1 MSRKTRREYWDENS
15 AIWQLLSSILCGR
28 FVWENLPE
36 RLTSDQLE
44 RFITLWSGNGLAV
57 GFSDRT
63 GGPMILPGYPSGE
76 FDIYWLPRSYTVTG
90 ALYDRVIDS
99 DSCVPFWDNPSRRSL
114 VPITIET
121 ATALTECWTI
131 MATNTRQQRNPYVF
145 SGTKTQIETLKEA
158 ARKRAEGD
166 EILAVTDDG
175 MNTIETA
182 KRFFPIKPEFLGP
195 LMMEHY
201 TQIINRFLTA
211 VGIDNV
217 PILKRERV
225 STAESAANNQ
235 LILYNRG
242 AATRMRETA
251 AEAFNK
257 MFGTNLD
264 VKWKGGEM
272 NNEIRA
278 AIQPGQSDL

>member
-1 MSRKTRREYWDENS
+1 MSRRTRREFWDESS
-15 AIWQLLSSILCGR
+15 AIGQGLASILCGR
-28 FVWENLPE
+28 FAWENLPE
-36 RLTSDQLE
+36 RLTSEQLE
-44 RFITLWSGNGLAV
+44 RFITLWSGDGLAV
-57 GFSDRT
+57 GFEDQT

-99 DSCVPFWDNPSRRSL
+99 DDCVPFWDNPSHHSL
-114 VPITIET
+114 VPMVSET
-121 ATALTECWTI
+121 EKSLTECWTI
-131 MATNTRQQRNPYVF
+131 MSTNTRQQRNPYVF

-175 MNTIETA
+175 MNMIETA

-217 PILKRERV
+217 PIMKRERV

-235 LILYNRG
+235 LILYNRN
-242 AATRMRETA
+242 AATRMRENA
-251 AEAFNK
+251 AEAFNR
-257 MFGTNLD
+257 MFGTNIS
-264 VKWKGGEM
+264 VTWKGGEM
-272 NNEIRA
+272 NEVLTAIRSE
-278 AIQPGQSDL
+278 QPGV

>member
-1 MSRKTRREYWDENS
+1 MSRKTRLEYLNENS
-15 AIWQLLSSILCGR
+15 AIWQELTSILCGR

-36 RLTSDQLE
+36 RLTSEQLE
-44 RFITLWSGNGLAV
+44 RFITLWSSNGLAV
-57 GFSDRT
+57 GFEDQT

-99 DSCVPFWDNPSRRSL
+99 DACVPFWDNPSRYSR
-114 VPITIET
+114 VPIITET
-121 ATALTECWTI
+121 ANALTECWTI
-131 MATNTRQQRNPYVF
+131 MSTNTRQQRNPYVF
-145 SGTKTQIETLKEA
+145 AGTKTQIETLKEA
-158 ARKRAEGD
+158 VRKRAEGD

-175 MNTIETA
+175 MNMIETA

-195 LMMEHY
+195 VMIEHY

-217 PILKRERV
+217 PIMKRERV

-235 LILYNRG
+235 LILYNRN

-251 AEAFNK
+251 AEAFNR
-257 MFGTNLD
+257 MFGTNIN
-264 VKWKGGEM
+264 VTWKGGEM
-272 NNEIRA
+272 NEVLTTIRSE
-278 AIQPGQSDL
+278 QPGV

>member
-15 AIWQLLSSILCGR
+15 AIWQALSAILCGR
-28 FVWENLPE
+28 FVWDNLPE

-57 GFSDRT
+57 GFSDKT

-131 MATNTRQQRNPYVF
+131 MSTNTRQQRNPYVF

-217 PILKRERV
+217 PIMKRERV
-225 STAESAANNQ
+225 SMAESAANNQ

-251 AEAFNK
+251 AAAFNR
-257 MFGTNLD
+257 MFGTNIN
-264 VKWKGGEM
+264 VTWNGGEM

-278 AIQPGQSDL
+278 AIQPGEPDL

>member
-1 MSRKTRREYWDENS
+1 MSRRTRREFWDESS
-15 AIWQLLSSILCGR
+15 AIGQGLASILCGR
-28 FVWENLPE
+28 FAWENLPE
-36 RLTSDQLE
+36 RLTSEQLE
-44 RFITLWSGNGLAV
+44 RFITLWSGDGLAV
-57 GFSDRT
+57 GFEDQT

-99 DSCVPFWDNPSRRSL
+99 DDCVPFWDNPSHHSL
-114 VPITIET
+114 VPMVSET
-121 ATALTECWTI
+121 EKSLTECWTI

-175 MNTIETA
+175 MNMIETA

-195 LMMEHY
+195 VMMDHY

-217 PILKRERV
+217 PIMKRERV

-235 LILYNRG
+235 LILYNRN
-242 AATRMRETA
+242 AATRMRENA
-251 AEAFNK
+251 AEAFNR
-257 MFGTNLD
+257 MFGTNIS
-264 VKWKGGEM
+264 VTWKGGEM
-272 NNEIRA
+272 NEVLTAIRSE
-278 AIQPGQSDL
+278 QPGV

>member
-15 AIWQLLSSILCGR
+15 AIWQGLTSILCGR

-36 RLTSDQLE
+36 RLTSEQLE

-57 GFSDRT
+57 GFSDKT

-99 DSCVPFWDNPSRRSL
+99 DDCVPFWDNPSRYSP
-114 VPITIET
+114 VSIITET
-121 ATALTECWTI
+121 ANALTECWTI
-131 MATNTRQQRNPYVF
+131 MSTNTRQQRNPYVF
-145 SGTKTQIETLKEA
+145 AGTKTQIETLKEA

-175 MNTIETA
+175 MNMIETA

-195 LMMEHY
+195 VMMEHY

-217 PILKRERV
+217 PIMKRERV

-235 LILYNRG
+235 LILYNRN
-242 AATRMRETA
+242 AATRMRENA

-257 MFGTNLD
+257 MFRTNIN
-264 VKWKGGEM
+264 VTWKGGEM
-272 NNEIRA
+272 NEVRT
-278 AIQPGQSDL
+278 AIQPEQPGI

>member
-15 AIWQLLSSILCGR
+15 AIWAGLSSILCGR

-44 RFITLWSGNGLAV
+44 RFITIWSGNGLAV
-57 GFSDRT
+57 GFSDKT
-63 GGPMILPGYPSGE
+63 GGSMILPGYPSGE

-99 DSCVPFWDNPSRRSL
+99 DYCVPFFDNPSRRSL
-114 VPITIET
+114 FLIAVET

-166 EILAVTDDG
+166 EILALTEDG

-182 KRFFPIKPEFLGP
+182 KRFYPVKPEFLGP
-195 LMMEHY
+195 LFIEHY
-201 TQIINRFLTA
+201 TQILNRFLTA

-217 PILKRERV
+217 PVMKRERV

-242 AATRMRETA
+242 AATRMRENA
-251 AEAFNK
+251 ADAYNR
-257 MFGTNLD
+257 MFGTNIN
-264 VKWKGGEM
+264 VTWKGGEM
-272 NNEIRA
+272 NNEVFT
-278 AIQPGQSDL
+278 AIQPEQPDV

>member
-1 MSRKTRREYWDENS
+1 MSRKTRFEYWNENS
-15 AIWQLLSSILCGR
+15 AVWQGLASILCGR

-36 RLTSDQLE
+36 RLTSEQLE
-44 RFITLWSGNGLAV
+44 RFITMWSGNGLAV
-57 GFSDRT
+57 GFSDAT

-99 DSCVPFWDNPSRRSL
+99 DDCVPFWDNPSHHSL
-114 VPITIET
+114 VPMVSET
-121 ATALTECWTI
+121 EKSLTECWTI

-145 SGTKTQIETLKEA
+145 AGTKTQIETLKEA

-175 MNTIETA
+175 MNMIETA

-201 TQIINRFLTA
+201 TQIINRLLTT

-217 PILKRERV
+217 PIMKRERV

-235 LILYNRG
+235 LILYNRN

-251 AEAFNK
+251 AEAFNR
-257 MFGTNLD
+257 MFGTNIN
-264 VKWKGGEM
+264 VTWKGGEM
-272 NNEIRA
+272 NEVLTAIRSE
-278 AIQPGQSDL
+278 QPGI

>member
-1 MSRKTRREYWDENS
+1 MSRRTRREFWDESS
-15 AIWQLLSSILCGR
+15 AIGQGLASILCGR
-28 FVWENLPE
+28 FAWENLPE
-36 RLTSDQLE
+36 RLTSEKLE
-44 RFITLWSGNGLAV
+44 RFITLWSGDGLAV
-57 GFSDRT
+57 GLEDQT

-99 DSCVPFWDNPSRRSL
+99 DDCVPFWDNPSHHSL
-114 VPITIET
+114 VPMVSET
-121 ATALTECWTI
+121 EKSLTECWTI

-175 MNTIETA
+175 MNMIETA

-217 PILKRERV
+217 PIMKRERV

-235 LILYNRG
+235 LILYNRN
-242 AATRMRETA
+242 AATRMRENA
-251 AEAFNK
+251 AEAFNR
-257 MFGTNLD
+257 MFGTNIS
-264 VKWKGGEM
+264 VTWKGGEM
-272 NNEIRA
+272 NEVLTTIRSE
-278 AIQPGQSDL
+278 QPGV

>member
-1 MSRKTRREYWDENS
+1 MSRRTRREFWDESS
-15 AIWQLLSSILCGR
+15 AIGQGLASILCGR
-28 FVWENLPE
+28 FAWENLPE
-36 RLTSDQLE
+36 RLTSEQLE
-44 RFITLWSGNGLAV
+44 RFITLWSWDGLAV
-57 GFSDRT
+57 GFEDQT

-99 DSCVPFWDNPSRRSL
+99 DDCVPFWDNPSHHSL
-114 VPITIET
+114 VPMVSET
-121 ATALTECWTI
+121 EKSLTECWTI

-175 MNTIETA
+175 MNMIETA

-217 PILKRERV
+217 PIMKRERV

-235 LILYNRG
+235 LILYNRN
-242 AATRMRETA
+242 AATRMRENA
-251 AEAFNK
+251 AEAFNR
-257 MFGTNLD
+257 MFGTNIS
-264 VKWKGGEM
+264 VTWKGGEM
-272 NNEIRA
+272 NEVLTTIRSE
-278 AIQPGQSDL
+278 QPGV

>member
-1 MSRKTRREYWDENS
+1 MSRRTRREYWDESS
-15 AIWQLLSSILCGR
+15 AIGQGLASILCGR
-28 FVWENLPE
+28 FAWENLPE
-36 RLTSDQLE
+36 RLTSEQLE
-44 RFITLWSGNGLAV
+44 RFITLWSGDGLAV
-57 GFSDRT
+57 GFEDQT

-99 DSCVPFWDNPSRRSL
+99 DDCVPFWDNPSHHSL
-114 VPITIET
+114 VPMVSET
-121 ATALTECWTI
+121 EKSLTECWTI

-145 SGTKTQIETLKEA
+145 AGTKTQIETLKEA

-175 MNTIETA
+175 MNMIETA

-217 PILKRERV
+217 PIMKRERV

-251 AEAFNK
+251 ADAFNR
-257 MFGTNLD
+257 MFGTNIN
-264 VKWKGGEM
+264 VTWKGGEM
-272 NNEIRA
+272 NEVLTAIRSE
-278 AIQPGQSDL
+278 QPSI

>member
-15 AIWQLLSSILCGR
+15 AIWQGLSSILCGR
-28 FVWENLPE
+28 FVWGNLPE
-36 RLTSDQLE
+36 RLTSEQLE

-57 GFSDRT
+57 GFSDKT
-63 GGPMILPGYPSGE
+63 GGPMILPGYPSGK

-99 DSCVPFWDNPSRRSL
+99 DDCVPFWDNPSRYSP
-114 VPITIET
+114 VSIITET
-121 ATALTECWTI
+121 ANALTECWTI
-131 MATNTRQQRNPYVF
+131 MSTNTRQQRNPYVF
-145 SGTKTQIETLKEA
+145 AGTKTQIETLKEA
-158 ARKRAEGD
+158 VRKRAEGD

-175 MNTIETA
+175 MNMIETA

-217 PILKRERV
+217 PIMKRERV

-235 LILYNRG
+235 LILYNRN
-242 AATRMRETA
+242 AATRMRENA

-257 MFGTNLD
+257 MFGTNIN
-264 VKWKGGEM
+264 VTWKGGEM
-272 NNEIRA
+272 NEVLTAIRSE
-278 AIQPGQSDL
+278 QPGV

>member
-1 MSRKTRREYWDENS
+1 MSRRTRREYWDESS
-15 AIWQLLSSILCGR
+15 AIGQGLASILCGR
-28 FVWENLPE
+28 FAWENLPE
-36 RLTSDQLE
+36 RLTSEQLE
-44 RFITLWSGNGLAV
+44 RFITLWSGDGLAV
-57 GFSDRT
+57 GFEDQT

-99 DSCVPFWDNPSRRSL
+99 DDCVPFWDNPSHHSL
-114 VPITIET
+114 VPMVSET
-121 ATALTECWTI
+121 EKSLTECWTI

-145 SGTKTQIETLKEA
+145 AGTKTQIETLKEA

-175 MNTIETA
+175 MNMIETA

-217 PILKRERV
+217 PIMKRERV

-251 AEAFNK
+251 AEAFNR
-257 MFGTNLD
+257 MFGTNIN
-264 VKWKGGEM
+264 VTWKGGEM
-272 NNEIRA
+272 NEVLTAIRSE
-278 AIQPGQSDL
+278 QPSI

>member
-15 AIWQLLSSILCGR
+15 AIWQGLTSILCGR

-36 RLTSDQLE
+36 RLTSEQLE
-44 RFITLWSGNGLAV
+44 RFITLWPGNGLAV
-57 GFSDRT
+57 GFSDKT

-99 DSCVPFWDNPSRRSL
+99 DDCVPFWDNPSRYSP
-114 VPITIET
+114 VSIITET
-121 ATALTECWTI
+121 ANALTECWTI
-131 MATNTRQQRNPYVF
+131 MSTNTRQQRNPYVF
-145 SGTKTQIETLKEA
+145 AGTKTQIETLKEA
-158 ARKRAEGD
+158 VRKRAEGD

-175 MNTIETA
+175 MNMIETA

-195 LMMEHY
+195 VMMEHY

-217 PILKRERV
+217 PIMKRERV

-235 LILYNRG
+235 LILYNRN
-242 AATRMRETA
+242 AATRMRENA
-251 AEAFNK
+251 AEAFNR
-257 MFGTNLD
+257 MFGTNIS
-264 VKWKGGEM
+264 VTWKGGEM
-272 NNEIRA
+272 NEVLTAIRPE
-278 AIQPGQSDL
+278 QPSV

>member
-1 MSRKTRREYWDENS
+1 MSRRTRREFWDESS
-15 AIWQLLSSILCGR
+15 AIGQGLASILCGR
-28 FVWENLPE
+28 FAWENLPE
-36 RLTSDQLE
+36 RLTSEQLE
-44 RFITLWSGNGLAV
+44 RFITLWSGDGLAV
-57 GFSDRT
+57 GFEDQT

-99 DSCVPFWDNPSRRSL
+99 DDCVPFWDNPSHHSL
-114 VPITIET
+114 VPMVSET
-121 ATALTECWTI
+121 EKSLTECWTI

-175 MNTIETA
+175 MNMIETA

-217 PILKRERV
+217 PIMKRERV

-235 LILYNRG
+235 LILYNRN
-242 AATRMRETA
+242 AATRMRENA
-251 AEAFNK
+251 AEAFNR
-257 MFGTNLD
+257 MFGTNIS
-264 VKWKGGEM
+264 VTWKGGEM
-272 NNEIRA
+272 NEVLTTIRSE
-278 AIQPGQSDL
+278 QPGV

>member
-15 AIWQLLSSILCGR
+15 AIWQALSAILFGR
-28 FVWENLPE
+28 FVWENLPD

-57 GFSDRT
+57 GFADKT
-63 GGPMILPGYPSGE
+63 GGPLILPGYPSGE

-99 DSCVPFWDNPSRRSL
+99 DYCVPFWDNPGRRSL
-114 VPITIET
+114 LPITTET
-121 ATALTECWTI
+121 AAALTECWTI
-131 MATNTRQQRNPYVF
+131 MSTNTRQQRNPFVF
-145 SGTKTQIETLKEA
+145 AGTKTQIETLKEA

-201 TQIINRFLTA
+201 TQILNRFLTA

-217 PILKRERV
+217 PIMKRERV

-242 AATRMRETA
+242 AATRMRENA
-251 AEAFNK
+251 AEAFNR
-257 MFGTNLD
+257 MFGTNIN
-264 VKWKGGEM
+264 VTWKGGEM
-272 NNEIRA
+272 NEILPTVRPE
-278 AIQPGQSDL
+278 QPGV